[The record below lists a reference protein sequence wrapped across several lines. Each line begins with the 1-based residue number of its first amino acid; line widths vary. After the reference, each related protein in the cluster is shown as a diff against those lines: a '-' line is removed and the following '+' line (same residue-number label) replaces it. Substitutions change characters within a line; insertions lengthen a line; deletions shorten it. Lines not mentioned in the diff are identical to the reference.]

1 MLKKRSFN
9 IAGHKTSIALEPE
22 FWTVLERYAKEK
34 GISLSALVAELDKAR
49 GLRPLASTLRVHAL
63 AAAARTA

>member
-22 FWTVLERYAKEK
+22 FWAVLERCAQQK
-34 GISLSALVAELDKAR
+34 GISLSAFVAEMDKAR
-49 GLRPLASTLRVHAL
+49 GLRPLASFLRVHAL